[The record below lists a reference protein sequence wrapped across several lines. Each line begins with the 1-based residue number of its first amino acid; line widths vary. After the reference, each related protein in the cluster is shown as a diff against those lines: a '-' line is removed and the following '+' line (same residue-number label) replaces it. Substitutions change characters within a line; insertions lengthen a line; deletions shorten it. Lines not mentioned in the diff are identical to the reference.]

1 MTNKHNDNYVNYYP
15 SISILTPSYNQGD
28 YIEENILSVLNQN
41 YPKFEHIIIDG
52 GSTDNTVNVLK
63 KYTHLKWV
71 SERDRGQADALNKGL
86 SMATGDII
94 GWINS
99 DDYYEKN
106 IFNSVAAAFS
116 NKETQWVIGNIIYLY
131 NDTKDSQK
139 KISPNVTYENL
150 LKNPDIVK
158 QPATFFRKS
167 ALEIVG
173 GWNPALYMVMDY
185 DLWLRMSRLSDP
197 FMVNKNWAYFRIHG
211 AQKSSFK
218 NSMLQIQEL
227 DCILKKE
234 GVSLHLKIKTRKIF
248 DIFRGYLKQ
257 LFIRWGLL
265 SKKYS

>member
-1 MTNKHNDNYVNYYP
+1 MTNKRHDSFINYNP
-15 SISILTPSYNQGD
+15 RISILTPSYNQGD
-28 YIEENILSVLNQN
+28 YIEENIISVLNQN
-41 YPKFEHIIIDG
+41 YQNFEHIIIDG
-52 GSTDNTVNVLK
+52 GSTDNTLNVLK
-63 KYTHLKWV
+63 KYKHLKWV
-71 SERDRGQADALNKGL
+71 SERDKGQADALNKGL
-86 SMATGDII
+86 YMADGEII

-106 IFNSVAAAFS
+106 IFNSVATAF
-116 NKETQWVIGNIIYLY
+116 NIKETQWVIGNIIYLY
-131 NDTKDSQK
+131 SDSKDSQK
-139 KISPNVTYENL
+139 KISPNITYENL

-211 AQKSSFK
+211 DQKTSFK
-218 NSMLQIQEL
+218 NIMLQIKEL
-227 DCILKKE
+227 DVILKKE
-234 GVSLHLKIKTRKIF
+234 GVSLHLKIKTKKYFYIF
-248 DIFRGYLKQ
+248 WGYIKQ